1 MPTQNIT
8 EDIARFKL
16 GEIGSPGLNIFA
28 GITQE
33 ELKSDLNFPNN
44 LKTYKLMSYHPSINA
59 SLGLYEAMISKVK
72 FKNLS

>member
-1 MPTQNIT
+1 MPTQNTT

-28 GITQE
+28 GISQE

-44 LKTYKLMSYHPSINA
+44 LKTY
-59 SLGLYEAMISKVK
+59 
-72 FKNLS
+72 